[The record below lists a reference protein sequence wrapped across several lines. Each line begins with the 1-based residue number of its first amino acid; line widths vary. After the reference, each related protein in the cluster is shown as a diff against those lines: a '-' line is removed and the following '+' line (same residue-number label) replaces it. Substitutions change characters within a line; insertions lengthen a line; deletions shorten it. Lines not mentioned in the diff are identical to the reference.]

1 MNNKWKVF
9 LVDDHQIV
17 RDGIRSLIEDANDIF
32 IIGEA
37 GNGEEMLSMLDSA
50 QPDIILLDIS
60 LPGMNGIEL
69 IPIIKEKYPQMRV
82 LILSM
87 YNADDYI
94 FNSVRAGANGYL
106 PKNSSKAE
114 LLEAIRKICDGNDY
128 FGEEVHKVIV
138 NSYISMAKDDKS
150 PDKKQQLSLRELEI
164 LKLFAEGYSN
174 KYIAD
179 KLFISVRTVESHKN
193 HIMQKF
199 GFKSTVELVKYAIR
213 HKIVEL

>member
-1 MNNKWKVF
+1 MNNRWKVF

-17 RDGIRSLIEDANDIF
+17 RDGIRSMIEDANDIF
-32 IIGEA
+32 IVGEA
-37 GNGEEMLSMLDSA
+37 GDAEEVIPKLETT

-60 LPGMNGIEL
+60 LPGINGIEL
-69 IPIIKEKYPQMRV
+69 IPVIREKYPYIRILM
-82 LILSM
+82 LSM

-114 LLEAIRKICDGNDY
+114 LLEAIRQICDGNDY
-128 FGEEVHKVIV
+128 FGEEVHRIIV
-138 NSYISMAKDDKS
+138 NSYITMAKDEKVS
-150 PDKKQQLSLRELEI
+150 DKKQQLSLRELEI
-164 LKLFAEGYSN
+164 LKLFAEGLSN
-174 KYIAD
+174 KQIAD

-199 GFKSTVELVKYAIR
+199 GFKSTVEMVKYAIR
-213 HKIVEL
+213 NKIVDP

>member
-1 MNNKWKVF
+1 MNNRWKVF

-17 RDGIRSLIEDANDIF
+17 RDGIRSLIEDARDIF

-37 GNGEEMLSMLDSA
+37 GDGEEMLLMLDSA

-60 LPGMNGIEL
+60 LPGLNGIEL
-69 IPIIKEKYPQMRV
+69 IPVIKQKYPQIRI

-94 FNSVRAGANGYL
+94 FNAVRAGANGYL
-106 PKNSSKAE
+106 PKNSSKNE
-114 LLEAIRKICDGNDY
+114 LLEAIRQICDGNDY
-128 FGEEVHKVIV
+128 FGEEVHKIIV
-138 NSYISMAKDDKS
+138 NSYINMAKDDKS
-150 PDKKQQLSLRELEI
+150 SDRKQQLSVRELEI
-164 LKLFAEGYSN
+164 LKLFAEGHSN
-174 KYIAD
+174 KQISD

-199 GFKSTVELVKYAIR
+199 GFKSTVEMVKYAIKN
-213 HKIVEL
+213 KIIEL

>member
-1 MNNKWKVF
+1 MNSRWKVF

-17 RDGIRSLIEDANDIF
+17 RDGIRSLIEDAEDIV

-37 GNGEEMLSMLDSA
+37 GSGEEMLTLLEPA

-60 LPGMNGIEL
+60 LPGKNGIEL
-69 IPIIKEKYPQMRV
+69 LPIIKDQFSYMKV

-94 FNSVRAGANGYL
+94 FNAVRAGANGYL
-106 PKNSSKAE
+106 PKNSSKDE
-114 LLEAIRKICDGNDY
+114 LLTAIRQICEGNDY
-128 FGEEVHKVIV
+128 FGEEVHKIIV
-138 NSYISMAKDDKS
+138 NSYISMAKDERS
-150 PDKKQQLSLRELEI
+150 PDKKQQLSVRELEI
-164 LKLFAEGYSN
+164 LKFFAEGMSN
-174 KYIAD
+174 KFIAD

-199 GFKSTVELVKYAIR
+199 GFKSTVEMVKYAIKN
-213 HKIVEL
+213 KIVDL

>member
-1 MNNKWKVF
+1 MNNIWKVF

-17 RDGIRSLIEDANDIF
+17 RDGIRSLIEDAKDIY
-32 IIGEA
+32 ITGEA
-37 GNGEEMLSMLDSA
+37 GDGEEMLPMLESA

-60 LPGMNGIEL
+60 LPGLNGIEL
-69 IPIIKEKYPQMRV
+69 IPIIREKYPQMKI

-94 FNSVRAGANGYL
+94 FNAVRAGANGYL
-106 PKNSSKAE
+106 PKNSSKTE
-114 LLEAIRKICDGNDY
+114 LLNAIRQICDGDDY

-150 PDKKQQLSLRELEI
+150 PEKKQQLSLRELEI
-164 LKLFAEGYSN
+164 LKLFAEGWSN
-174 KYIAD
+174 KKIAD
-179 KLFISVRTVESHKN
+179 HLFISVRTVESHKN

-199 GFKSTVELVKYAIR
+199 GFKSTVEMVKYAIKN
-213 HKIVEL
+213 KIIDL

>member
-1 MNNKWKVF
+1 MNNIWKVF

-17 RDGIRSLIEDANDIF
+17 RDGIRSLIEDAKDIF
-32 IIGEA
+32 ITGEA
-37 GNGEEMLSMLDSA
+37 GDGEEMLPMLESA

-60 LPGMNGIEL
+60 LPGLNGIEL
-69 IPIIKEKYPQMRV
+69 IPIIREKYPQMKI

-94 FNSVRAGANGYL
+94 FNAVRAGANGYL
-106 PKNSSKAE
+106 PKNSSKTE
-114 LLEAIRKICDGNDY
+114 LLDAIRKICDGHDY

-150 PDKKQQLSLRELEI
+150 PEKKQQLSLRELEI
-164 LKLFAEGYSN
+164 LKLFAEGWSN
-174 KYIAD
+174 KQIAD
-179 KLFISVRTVESHKN
+179 HLFISVRTVESHKN

-199 GFKSTVELVKYAIR
+199 GFKSTVEMVKYAIKN
-213 HKIVEL
+213 KIINL

>member
-37 GNGEEMLSMLDSA
+37 EDGEEMLSMLDSA

-69 IPIIKEKYPQMRV
+69 LPIIRERFPQMRV

-87 YNADDYI
+87 YNADDFI
-94 FNSVRAGANGYL
+94 FNAVRAGANGYL

-114 LLEAIRKICDGNDY
+114 LLEAIRTICDGSDY

-150 PDKKQQLSLRELEI
+150 PEKKQQLSVRELEI

-199 GFKSTVELVKYAIR
+199 GFKSTVELVKYAIKN
-213 HKIVEL
+213 KIIEL

>member
-1 MNNKWKVF
+1 MNNRWKVF

-17 RDGIRSLIEDANDIF
+17 RDGIRSLIEDAEDIV

-37 GNGEEMLSMLDSA
+37 GSGEEMLTLLEPA

-60 LPGMNGIEL
+60 LPGKNGIEL
-69 IPIIKEKYPQMRV
+69 LPIIKDQFSYMKV

-94 FNSVRAGANGYL
+94 FNAVRAGANGYL
-106 PKNSSKAE
+106 PKNSSKDE
-114 LLEAIRKICDGNDY
+114 LLTAIRQICEGNDY
-128 FGEEVHKVIV
+128 FGEEVHKIIV
-138 NSYISMAKDDKS
+138 NSYISMAKDERS
-150 PDKKQQLSLRELEI
+150 PDKKQQLSVRELEI
-164 LKLFAEGYSN
+164 LKFFAEGMSN
-174 KYIAD
+174 KQIAD

-199 GFKSTVELVKYAIR
+199 GFKSTVEMVKYAIKN
-213 HKIVEL
+213 KIVDL

>member
-1 MNNKWKVF
+1 MNNRWKVF

-17 RDGIRSLIEDANDIF
+17 RDGIRSLIEDAKDIF

-37 GNGEEMLSMLDSA
+37 GDGDEMLSMLDTA

-60 LPGMNGIEL
+60 LPGRNGIEL
-69 IPIIKEKYPQMRV
+69 IPEIKEQYPQIKI

-94 FNSVRAGANGYL
+94 FNAVRAGANGYL
-106 PKNSSKAE
+106 PKNSSKDE
-114 LLEAIRKICDGNDY
+114 LLDAVRQICEGNDY
-128 FGEEVHKVIV
+128 FGEEVHKIIV

-150 PDKKQQLSLRELEI
+150 PEKKQQLSVRELEI

-174 KYIAD
+174 KQIAD

-199 GFKSTVELVKYAIR
+199 GFKSTVEMVKYAIKN
-213 HKIVEL
+213 KIVDL

>member
-1 MNNKWKVF
+1 MNNRWKVF

-37 GNGEEMLSMLDSA
+37 GDGEEMMKMLDPA

-60 LPGMNGIEL
+60 LPGKNGIEL
-69 IPIIKEKYPQMRV
+69 IPIIRDKYPYIKI

-87 YNADDYI
+87 YNGDDYI
-94 FNSVRAGANGYL
+94 FNAVRAGANGYL
-106 PKNSSKAE
+106 PKNSSKVE
-114 LLEAIRKICDGNDY
+114 LLDAIRQICDGNDY
-128 FGEEVHKVIV
+128 FGEQVHKIIV
-138 NSYISMAKDDKS
+138 NSYISMAKEDKS
-150 PDKKQQLSLRELEI
+150 PDKKQQLSIRELEI
-164 LKLFAEGYSN
+164 LKLFAEGSSN
-174 KYIAD
+174 KKIAD

-199 GFKSTVELVKYAIR
+199 GFKSTVEMVKYAIKN
-213 HKIVEL
+213 KIVEL

>member
-1 MNNKWKVF
+1 MNNRWKVF

-37 GNGEEMLSMLDSA
+37 GDGDEMMNMLEPA
-50 QPDIILLDIS
+50 QPDIILLDIN
-60 LPGMNGIEL
+60 LPGKNGIEL
-69 IPIIKEKYPQMRV
+69 IPDIKEKYPYIKI

-87 YNADDYI
+87 YNGDDYI

-106 PKNSSKAE
+106 PKNSSKDE
-114 LLEAIRKICDGNDY
+114 LLDAIRLICEGNDY
-128 FGEEVHKVIV
+128 FGEQVHKIIV
-138 NSYISMAKDDKS
+138 NSYISMAKDEKS

-164 LKLFAEGYSN
+164 LKLFAEGNSN
-174 KYIAD
+174 KSIAD

-199 GFKSTVELVKYAIR
+199 GFKSTVEMVKYAIKN
-213 HKIVEL
+213 KIVEI

>member
-1 MNNKWKVF
+1 MNNRWKVF

-17 RDGIRSLIEDANDIF
+17 RDGIRSLIEDAKDIF

-37 GNGEEMLSMLDSA
+37 ADGSEMLSRLDSA

-60 LPGMNGIEL
+60 LPGLNGIEL
-69 IPIIKEKYPQMRV
+69 IPIIRQRFPQMKI
-82 LILSM
+82 LMLSM

-106 PKNSSKAE
+106 PKNSSKSE
-114 LLEAIRKICDGNDY
+114 LLEAIRTICDGKDY
-128 FGEEVHKVIV
+128 FGEEVHQVIV
-138 NSYISMAKDDKS
+138 NSYISMAKEDKAAE
-150 PDKKQQLSLRELEI
+150 KKQQLSVRELEI
-164 LKLFAEGYSN
+164 LKLFADGFSN
-174 KYIAD
+174 KQISD

-199 GFKSTVELVKYAIR
+199 GFKSTVEMVKYAIK
-213 HKIVEL
+213 HKIIEL

>member
-1 MNNKWKVF
+1 MNNRWKVF

-17 RDGIRSLIEDANDIF
+17 RDGIRSLIEDASDIF

-37 GNGEEMLSMLDSA
+37 SDGEEMLSRLDSA

-60 LPGMNGIEL
+60 LPGLNGIEL
-69 IPIIKEKYPQMRV
+69 IPIIKQRYPHMKI
-82 LILSM
+82 LMLSM

-106 PKNSSKAE
+106 PKNSSKSE
-114 LLEAIRKICDGNDY
+114 LLEAIRSICDGKDY
-128 FGEEVHKVIV
+128 FGEEIHKVIV
-138 NSYISMAKDDKS
+138 NSYISMAKEDKAS
-150 PDKKQQLSLRELEI
+150 VKKQQLSVRELEI

-174 KYIAD
+174 RQISD

-199 GFKSTVELVKYAIR
+199 GFKSTVEMVKYAIK
-213 HKIVEL
+213 HNIIEL

>member
-17 RDGIRSLIEDANDIF
+17 RDGIRSMIEDANDIF
-32 IIGEA
+32 IVGEA
-37 GNGEEMLSMLDSA
+37 GDAEEVLPKLETA

-60 LPGMNGIEL
+60 LPGINGIEL
-69 IPIIKEKYPQMRV
+69 IPIIKEKFAHMRI
-82 LILSM
+82 LMLSM

-94 FNSVRAGANGYL
+94 FNAVRAGANGYL
-106 PKNSSKAE
+106 PKNSSKTE
-114 LLEAIRKICDGNDY
+114 LLEAIRQICDGNDY
-128 FGEEVHKVIV
+128 FGEEVHRVIV
-138 NSYISMAKDDKS
+138 NSYINLAKDDKAS
-150 PDKKQQLSLRELEI
+150 DKKQQLSLRELEI

-174 KYIAD
+174 KQIAD

-199 GFKSTVELVKYAIR
+199 GFKSTVEMVKYAIR
-213 HKIVEL
+213 NKIVEL